1 MLPTYI
7 SFVVPTGMNPSSVPF
22 PSTFT
27 ILRETPYRLLPLIF
41 STLKV
46 NVNGIPGSITSSSID
61 TELIIKSFD

>member
-1 MLPTYI
+1 
-7 SFVVPTGMNPSSVPF
+7 MNPSSVPL